1 MSRSWLSRNVL
12 PIAGAA
18 AVLCGL
24 LFLQQTGAPPRLL
37 LLNLAALGIAVAVLA
52 IVRLVPLSGTAA
64 RRILLLLAA
73 TALLATALFGA
84 TAEGA
89 TRWVLVGGLSL
100 QPSLIL
106 VPVLLLAHVSKSDG
120 WSSAAVALSAL
131 AMALQPDRSIAAVI
145 AAVVLVDAG
154 FRRTAAA
161 WLLAAACSAAFAATL
176 LQPDH
181 LPAVAHVD
189 QLLWTSF
196 AAEPLAATAIWAGTL
211 LLFVPAGALWRG
223 GQRAEAAAFAALWS
237 ILVASALLG
246 NYPTPLVGYGASA
259 ILGYLLAALAWPALS
274 GASSKAAAFARHPTT
289 LPGLPRVAH
298 SSL

>member
-1 MSRSWLSRNVL
+1 MNRRWLSGNIV

-24 LFLQQTGAPPRLL
+24 LFLQQTGAPPRLML
-37 LLNLAALGIAVAVLA
+37 INLAALGIAVAVLA
-52 IVRLVPLSGTAA
+52 LARLVPLTGAAA
-64 RRILLLLAA
+64 RHALLLLAA
-73 TALLATALFGA
+73 AALLATALFGA

-106 VPVLLLAHVSKSDG
+106 IPVLLLAHVARADG

-131 AMALQPDRSIAAVI
+131 AMALQPDRSIAAAI

-161 WLLAAACSAAFAATL
+161 WLLAAACAVSLAATL
-176 LQPDH
+176 VQPDQ

-189 QLLWTSF
+189 QLLWTPF
-196 AAEPLAATAIWAGTL
+196 VAEPLAATAIWIGTL
-211 LLFVPAGALWRG
+211 LLFVPAAALWRR
-223 GQRAEAAAFAALWS
+223 GQLAEAAAFAALWGV
-237 ILVASALLG
+237 LVASALLG

-274 GASSKAAAFARHPTT
+274 GASVEYRASARRAASQ
-289 LPGLPRVAH
+289 PGLPRVAH
-298 SSL
+298 SGL